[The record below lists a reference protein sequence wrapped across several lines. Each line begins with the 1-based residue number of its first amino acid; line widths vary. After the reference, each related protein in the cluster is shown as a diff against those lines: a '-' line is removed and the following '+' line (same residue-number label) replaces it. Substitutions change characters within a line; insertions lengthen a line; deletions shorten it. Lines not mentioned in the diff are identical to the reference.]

1 MNKLNQKDMRLL
13 KENGLVTDT
22 DIVYMM
28 GQIIIAENLQTGA
41 KRVIE
46 APNLMLEC
54 RRQIL
59 RG

>member
-1 MNKLNQKDMRLL
+1 MNKLNQKDIRLL
-13 KENGLVTDT
+13 KENGLVSDT
-22 DIVYMM
+22 DLVYMM
-28 GQIIIAENLQTGA
+28 GQVIIAENLQTGA

-54 RRQIL
+54 QRQIL